1 MKRLHSEAAD
11 AAPVDVAALAER
23 RIAIV
28 GRLEAINGPI
38 LPSGYVSSVVKS
50 DVHWD
55 HVMQEMVSRKD
66 GYAEQSSFPNLSL
79 CTGFSSFM
87 FAVLNDLTVL

>member
-55 HVMQEMVSRKD
+55 HVMQEMVSHSD
-66 GYAEQSSFPNLSL
+66 GFTTASSRTALSHYTEGSRL
-79 CTGFSSFM
+79 DFM
-87 FAVLNDLTVL
+87 TSQILMEL